1 MQCKEIEFEVGRT
14 GVLSGFAAYMTA
26 CLLRKADGEEG
37 PAIPGIQTWVWDEE
51 AGKEIC
57 RGNWAQQARF
67 DSCIDDALLEI
78 RIKTSDIPKFVS
90 RPLIFPFSFSPWTPG
105 HLSSRGW
112 LRGACWGH
120 CLSELEG

>member
-67 DSCIDDALLEI
+67 DSCIDEALLEI
-78 RIKTSDIPKFVS
+78 RIKTSDIPLLLFTLDARS
-90 RPLIFPFSFSPWTPG
+90 SFFPGVAPRCMLET
-105 HLSSRGW
+105 LS
-112 LRGACWGH
+112 L
-120 CLSELEG
+120 